1 MSTKRTVKTDAIEKH
16 IAGVK
21 QEEKR
26 EKRDHF
32 LLTVFAVL
40 FMGLLYIA
48 ISNVT
53 NSKTETTNVNNP
65 AAPKNG
71 AAPKNMEHNK

>member
-1 MSTKRTVKTDAIEKH
+1 MSTKRTVKTDAIERH

-32 LLTVFAVL
+32 LLTVFVVL
-40 FMGLLYIA
+40 FSSLLYVAVVSVIHP
-48 ISNVT
+48 
-53 NSKTETTNVNNP
+53 KTDTTNVNNP
-65 AAPKNG
+65 APPKNG
-71 AAPKNMEHNK
+71 AVSKNTGQK

>member
-21 QEEKR
+21 KEEKR

-32 LLTVFAVL
+32 LLTIFVVL
-40 FMGLLYIA
+40 FMGLLYVA
-48 ISNVT
+48 LSNVT
-53 NSKTETTNVNNP
+53 NPKTDTTNVNNQ

-71 AAPKNMEHNK
+71 ALPKNTGQK

>member
-1 MSTKRTVKTDAIEKH
+1 MSTKKTVKTDAIEKH

-40 FMGLLYIA
+40 FIGLLYVA
-48 ISNVT
+48 ITNVT
-53 NSKTETTNVNNP
+53 SPKTEPTNVNNP
-65 AAPKNG
+65 APQKSGAVSKNTG
-71 AAPKNMEHNK
+71 QK